1 MKLSSESARF
11 TTSLRELCY
20 VDGLLYLC
28 AYLANLGEHGQS
40 LLFAGTRHPG
50 CDSCVAID
58 LYGSKHDRRLGG
70 TRCACLK
77 FWLINNVTFRI
88 VRGYHVRGYHV
99 SRTLMV
105 CFFSSVVRLS
115 FLCSICCVP
124 PTPLVTLCVSHAR
137 HCLPL

>member
-1 MKLSSESARF
+1 MAYPVRPALGLAFNIPASCSASPR
-11 TTSLRELCY
+11 LRDYCIP
-20 VDGLLYLC
+20 VC
-28 AYLANLGEHGQS
+28 LANLSEHGQS
-40 LLFAGTRHPG
+40 LHFAGTRHPG

-58 LYGSKHDRRLGG
+58 LYGSKHDRRL
-70 TRCACLK
+70 K
-77 FWLINNVTFRI
+77 FWLIDNVTFRI

-105 CFFSSVVRLS
+105 FFFLALYGCPFYVASVAL
-115 FLCSICCVP
+115 VP